1 MPRVLGTVLTAAIFA
16 LTIAA
21 TAHAGPVDK
30 AKGAVD
36 PNCTPGKAV
45 KGAAQRATVGVGN
58 RCKAGETARDT
69 LGVDDK
75 RKKDDKRRRGRAAEE
90 AQQ

>member
-1 MPRVLGTVLTAAIFA
+1 MARTLGTIVTAAIVA
-16 LTIAA
+16 LTVAVA
-21 TAHAGPVDK
+21 AHAGPVDK

-58 RCKAGETARDT
+58 RCKAGEMARDT

-75 RKKDDKRRRGRAAEE
+75 RKKDDGDGDGPLNKSK
-90 AQQ
+90 QD